1 MRLKSNEPFW
11 LVKNGIMNS
20 YPSLQK
26 NISTDIVIVG
36 SGITGSLIAHQ
47 CLADG
52 YKLVIID
59 RREVVN
65 GSSSATTS
73 MLQYEIDTPLYELS
87 EMIGEKAA
95 VECYKACARSIDML
109 SDIAKSIKSKAGFKK
124 KESLYF
130 AAYKKDV
137 AWLEQEFEARKK
149 AGFKVK
155 LLSPEK
161 IQKKYQLNNT
171 HGGIV
176 SNIGASVDAYYLA
189 HELLDFNHKK
199 GLQIFDKTDIKK
211 VDATSKKVTVIT
223 EDGLE
228 IKAKKIIYC
237 NGFESVEIIKDK
249 FVNLL
254 STYAIVSEQF
264 DIKTLK
270 NIEKTLVWN
279 TADPYIYLRTT
290 ADNRILIGGE
300 DEEFVDPIKRDQ
312 LLNNKAEKLEQTFK
326 KMFPKI
332 PFRNDFSWAG
342 TFGSTKDGL
351 PYIGVHPDFPSS
363 YFVLGFGGNGITFSV
378 IGMEMVKAF
387 LNKKKHY
394 LSNHFRFRR

>member
-52 YKLVIID
+52 YKVVIID

-155 LLSPEK
+155 WLSPEK
-161 IQKKYQLNNT
+161 IQKKY
-171 HGGIV
+171 
-176 SNIGASVDAYYLA
+176 
-189 HELLDFNHKK
+189 
-199 GLQIFDKTDIKK
+199 
-211 VDATSKKVTVIT
+211 
-223 EDGLE
+223 
-228 IKAKKIIYC
+228 
-237 NGFESVEIIKDK
+237 
-249 FVNLL
+249 
-254 STYAIVSEQF
+254 
-264 DIKTLK
+264 
-270 NIEKTLVWN
+270 
-279 TADPYIYLRTT
+279 
-290 ADNRILIGGE
+290 
-300 DEEFVDPIKRDQ
+300 
-312 LLNNKAEKLEQTFK
+312 
-326 KMFPKI
+326 
-332 PFRNDFSWAG
+332 
-342 TFGSTKDGL
+342 
-351 PYIGVHPDFPSS
+351 
-363 YFVLGFGGNGITFSV
+363 
-378 IGMEMVKAF
+378 
-387 LNKKKHY
+387 
-394 LSNHFRFRR
+394 